1 MLEDVK
7 AWAQPIPTEGQRPLW
22 GPQPARDSQASS
34 TSRAPSLLSLPLTGL
49 GQQERCCCCQ
59 LPRPPRRSPWGGWGV
74 SHTHTPRTH
83 RCKGFRPQGQGG
95 DFPKQLETDPP
106 RDSGCITAA
115 GLFQGPWTTYSFG
128 PARGWG
134 VPPHQRLSCL
144 CLFPTGLLGASVSSA
159 WPQPPNLS
167 SRLSMQSQQICCHGR
182 WQNSRAARGH
192 QEGCAEPQARG
203 VLWEGGT
210 PPLCCPAR
218 GGGLRRGEL
227 PQTQNRCWQQ
237 N

>member
-1 MLEDVK
+1 MGSAHPNGRAEATLGTSASQRQPSPIHQLSTFPPLPPTDWVR
-7 AWAQPIPTEGQRPLW
+7 AARALLLLPAAQATTTQPL
-22 GPQPARDSQASS
+22 GR
-34 TSRAPSLLSLPLTGL
+34 L
-49 GQQERCCCCQ
+49 G
-59 LPRPPRRSPWGGWGV
+59 SV
-74 SHTHTPRTH
+74 THTHTPRTH

-134 VPPHQRLSCL
+134 VPPHQHLSCL

-203 VLWEGGT
+203 VLWEGGHT
-210 PPLCCPAR
+210 PSVLPSE
-218 GGGLRRGEL
+218 GGWVEKR
-227 PQTQNRCWQQ
+227 
-237 N
+237 